1 MYATKM
7 MPMLVLRGLV
17 VFPGTMMQFDV
28 GRSKS
33 LLAIKRA
40 MDDGQKVFL
49 LTQRDASVEDP
60 SADELYDTGCIA
72 RVKQTLK
79 LPGEN
84 MRVLVEGICRARVSD
99 VLTDKPYY
107 FVDVEPIEQKAA
119 RVSALRIEAM
129 VRNVKDAFNEY
140 VSLSGGRVSQEVA
153 LSVAADGDEGHLCDY
168 VASNLPMPYEQKQ
181 AILDELNVY
190 RRLEML
196 YSMISHECSIQR
208 IDADIHQ
215 KVQQNL
221 EDNQRE
227 YYLREQ
233 IRVISD
239 ELGDD
244 VDEPD
249 EYRAKIN
256 SLSANAEVKHK
267 LLREVDKLVKMP
279 QGAHEATVV
288 RGYLDACI
296 ELPWGAYSKDSI
308 SVSKARKTLDKQHYG
323 LKEVKE
329 RIVELLSV
337 HKLAPDISGQILCLV
352 GPPGVGKTSIASSV
366 AECMGR
372 RFERVSLGGV
382 KDESEIR
389 GHRRTYIGSM
399 PGRLIAAMSAA
410 GTANP
415 VILLDEIDKIG
426 SDFKGDCSAALLEAL
441 DPEQNSTFKD
451 HYIDMPFDLSRVL
464 FITTANDESAIP
476 APLHDRMEII
486 RLPGYT
492 REDKFNIARRHL
504 VSKQISRH
512 GLSKANCRFTDDALY
527 LLIDNYTRE
536 AGVRTLERTI
546 ASLCRKAAVIIAAE
560 EASKVVINP
569 KTVEKMLG
577 KKKFLTDMVADKS
590 DEIGAVNGLAWT
602 SVGGEL
608 MRLEAAIVDGSGKI
622 ELTGSLGDVMQ
633 ESAKTAIGYIRANA
647 AEFGIAP
654 DYFKSK
660 DIHVHATESAVPKD
674 GPSAGITMATALVSC
689 ITGRAVR
696 RDVAM
701 TGEITLH
708 GHVLPIGGL
717 KEKSMA
723 AYRAGVSTVIIPR
736 ENERDLDDID
746 EQVRSRLRFIPVS
759 EVASVFDIALCDGAD
774 VCTDAQPRAAYKR
787 EDTAAAIRARG
798 ESDA

>member
-1 MYATKM
+1 MYVSKM

-60 SADELYDTGCIA
+60 SSDELYEVGCIA

-84 MRVLVEGICRARVSD
+84 MRVLVEGVGRARICD
-99 VLTDKPYY
+99 VLTDKPYFY
-107 FVDVEPIEQKAA
+107 VDVMGAEEKPS
-119 RVSALRIEAM
+119 RVSAIRLEAL
-129 VRNVKDAFNEY
+129 VRNVKDIFNEY
-140 VSLSGGRVSQEVA
+140 VSLSGGRVSQEVS
-153 LSVAADGDEGHLCDY
+153 LSVAADNDAGHLCDY
-168 VASNLPMPYEQKQ
+168 IASNLPMPYEQKQ
-181 AILDELNVY
+181 VILDELNVY
-190 RRLEML
+190 KRLELL
-196 YSMISHECSIQR
+196 YSMVSHECSIQK

-244 VDEPD
+244 VDELD
-249 EYRAKIN
+249 EYRAKIS
-256 SLSANAEVKHK
+256 SLSADTDVKHK
-267 LLREVDKLVKMP
+267 LLREVDKLAKMP

-296 ELPWGAYSKDSI
+296 ELPWGAYSKDNI
-308 SVSKARKTLDKQHYG
+308 SVSRARKTLDKQHYG

-329 RIVELLSV
+329 RIVELLAV

-399 PGRLIAAMSAA
+399 PGRLIAAVTAA

-441 DPEQNSTFKD
+441 DPEQNRTFKD

-492 REDKFNIARRHL
+492 REDKFNIARNHL
-504 VSKQISRH
+504 VAKQIARH
-512 GLSKANCRFTDDALY
+512 GLTKTNCRFTDDALY

-546 ASLCRKAAVIIAAE
+546 ASLCRKAAVQIADAE
-560 EASKVVINP
+560 AAKVVINP
-569 KTVEKMLG
+569 KTVEKLLG
-577 KKKFLTDMVADKS
+577 KKKYLTDLVADKS

-608 MRLEAAIVDGSGKI
+608 MRLETSIVDGSGKI

-647 AEFGIAP
+647 AQFGISP

-674 GPSAGITMATALVSC
+674 GPSAGITMATALVSS

-736 ENERDLDDID
+736 ENERDLDEID
-746 EQVRSRLRFIPVS
+746 AQVKEKLCFIPVS
-759 EVASVFDIALCDGAD
+759 EVTSVFDIALCCSSDD
-774 VCTDAQPRAAYKR
+774 CDSVLPNTTYKH
-787 EDTAAAIRARG
+787 TKAAATIRARG
-798 ESDA
+798 E